1 VTFLGVRRSY
11 QRIRGDIVLTSL
23 LAVIAFTHV
32 TVIDATGA
40 AAKPDMTVIVEGEKI
55 AAVGKFGEVP
65 PPKKAQVIDATG
77 RFLIPGLWDLHGHL
91 TDAGEGALS
100 LLVENGVTGVRDLG
114 GDLAYVD
121 RLREEIKKGKR
132 RGPEIVRAGP
142 FVDGSKPG
150 VANRLTVLTPE
161 EARAAVASLKAKG
174 VDFIKTHNGISK
186 EAFLA
191 VLDEAKKQG
200 LPVAVHLSIGMT
212 PAEASDAGAASL
224 EHIETL
230 VESVIKRPG
239 STVKTMDEAFAELA
253 KEQDALFA
261 KLVANGT
268 WFDPTLV
275 AYQKG
280 FVLWS
285 NKPEAMV
292 PRRATHERQM
302 GVVTAMHKAGVR
314 LLAGSDF
321 SDWALLP
328 GVDLHNELA
337 LLVEAGLTPLEAIQA
352 ATSGPAKFFGR
363 SDFGTI
369 EPGKRADL
377 VLLDMDP
384 LESISHTRKIRA
396 VVLRGRWIPV
406 AELRDRALRP

>member
-1 VTFLGVRRSY
+1 MLEPLFL
-11 QRIRGDIVLTSL
+11 T
-23 LAVIAFTHV
+23 LALTHV
-32 TVIDATGA
+32 TVIDGTGA
-40 AAKPDMTVIVEGEKI
+40 PAKRDQTVVVEGDRI
-55 AAVGKFGEVP
+55 AVVGKTGEVAV
-65 PPKKAQVIDATG
+65 PKKAQIVDASG
-77 RFLIPGLWDLHGHL
+77 KFLIPGLWDMHGHL
-91 TDAGEGALS
+91 TDAGESAFS
-100 LLVENGVTGVRDLG
+100 QLVMNGVVGVRDLG
-114 GDLAYVD
+114 GDLQKVD
-121 RLREEIKKGKR
+121 RWRDEIRKGKR
-132 RGPEIVRAGP
+132 VGPDIVRAGP

-150 VANRLTVLTPE
+150 VTNRLTVLTPD
-161 EARAAVASLKAKG
+161 EARAAVDSLEKKG
-174 VDFIKTHNGISK
+174 VDFIKVHNGISK
-186 EAFLA
+186 ENFLA
-191 VLDEAKKQG
+191 VAEEAKKQG
-200 LPVAVHLSIGMT
+200 LPLAVHLPIGMT

-224 EHIETL
+224 EHIETV

-239 STVKTMDEAFAELA
+239 SAVKTMDEAFAEVA

-261 KLVANGT
+261 KLVANKT

-275 AYQKG
+275 AYERG

-292 PRRATHERQM
+292 PRRSTAERQLAI
-302 GVVTAMHKAGVR
+302 VTAMHKAGVR

-321 SDWALLP
+321 SDWALVP

-337 LLVEAGLTPLEAIQA
+337 LLVEAGLTPLEALQA
-352 ATSGPAKFFGR
+352 ATSGPAEFLGR
-363 SDFGTI
+363 RATQGTI
-369 EPGKRADL
+369 EAGKRADL